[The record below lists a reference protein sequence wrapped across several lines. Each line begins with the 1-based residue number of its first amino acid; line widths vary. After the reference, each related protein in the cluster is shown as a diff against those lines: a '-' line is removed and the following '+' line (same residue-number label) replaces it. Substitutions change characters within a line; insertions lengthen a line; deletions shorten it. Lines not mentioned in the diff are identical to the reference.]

1 MKKCI
6 KKNKNKNFTKKSIKI
21 DWEKGLIWLNENGF
35 SLIKYYEKKS
45 MEENSTN
52 NIYKFEKIYFLQVW
66 ETFCFKDNIIHIM
79 LFPQ

>member
-6 KKNKNKNFTKKSIKI
+6 KKIKIKTSIIKI
-21 DWEKGLIWLNENGF
+21 DWEKGLLWLNENGF

-52 NIYKFEKIYFLQVW
+52 NIYKFEKIYFLQVR